1 MQQTTVPP
9 SDRLTA
15 ARRAAADCLVRRLLE
30 ARQADGGWGAYPGRR
45 PNTESTAFAALA
57 LALAEPAVP
66 AAREAAAGAV
76 RWLVDR
82 QRSDGSWPFTD
93 QTTQG
98 AWAGAPALLAL
109 ARIGGHDAALRRG
122 AGWLAGRE
130 GLRWQEALTW
140 RERFSRWIGRPAS
153 PARVNELDTSIPGW
167 PWIDGTF
174 SWVEPTAL
182 AMLAL
187 RAARRD
193 PTLAAD
199 AAVAS
204 RLRDGERLLVDR
216 ATPDGGWNY
225 GNKRVLDY
233 DLEPFPDTSAWALL
247 ALRGATGTGTLLPRA
262 LGRLDSLMQGNRSAL
277 ARALV
282 ALALRAHG
290 RDAAGLLAAL
300 AAQCAESSTDP
311 RPTDARSQA
320 LALLA
325 LAGPPLPFTVA

>member
-1 MQQTTVPP
+1 MVRQDGDSST
-9 SDRLTA
+9 
-15 ARRAAADCLVRRLLE
+15 RRAAAERLVRHLVD
-30 ARQADGGWGAYPGRR
+30 AQQGDGGWGAYPARR

-57 LALAEPAVP
+57 LALAEPASP
-66 AAREAAAGAV
+66 PGREAAARGV
-76 RWLVDR
+76 RWLVAH
-82 QRSDGSWPFTD
+82 QRPDGSWPFTD

-98 AWAGAPALLAL
+98 TWAGGPAVLAL
-109 ARIGGHDAALRRG
+109 ARLDEG
-122 AGWLAGRE
+122 AGAVRKGAAWLAGRT
-130 GLRWQEALTW
+130 GLTIQEELSW
-140 RERFSRWIGRPAS
+140 RQRFQQWIGQPA
-153 PARVNELDTSIPGW
+153 PPRQVNELDTSIPGW
-167 PWIDGTF
+167 PWIEGTF
-174 SWVEPTAL
+174 SWVEPTAV

-199 AAVAS
+199 AAVTT

-233 DLEPFPDTSAWALL
+233 DLEPFPDTSAWAVL
-247 ALRGATGTGTLLPRA
+247 ALRGATGADALVRKA
-262 LGRLDSLMQGNRSAL
+262 LGRLDTLMHGNRSAL

-290 RDAAGLLAAL
+290 RDAAHLLDPL
-300 AAQCAESSTDP
+300 AAQCAERSDDP

-325 LAGPPLPFTVA
+325 LAGPPLPLSVA